1 MRGHHYSFLFKSV
14 SLTVCVF
21 LGSKAV
27 FQFFKVFSGSIQTNS
42 PFGES
47 GEGFKQSYGTIES
60 YFIEKSQ
67 NYLFPTQGADLFP
80 LPLSAV
86 KTGRNNLNK

>member
-1 MRGHHYSFLFKSV
+1 MQGNHHSSLFKS
-14 SLTVCVF
+14 VF

-47 GEGFKQSYGTIES
+47 GEGYGTKES

-67 NYLFPTQGADLFP
+67 NYLFPTQGADLLP
-80 LPLSAV
+80 LPLSTV
-86 KTGRNNLNK
+86 KAGRNHLNE